1 MDLGTRLKNLRV
13 ERGLSQRDLAALAG
27 CSHQTIA
34 TLERNENNDRIITL
48 GKLCQIFNV
57 SPDYLIYGIQFIP
70 NKEITIEEIRMILK
84 YRALSDYYKSMIDH
98 ILDLGENFNTD
109 NK

>member
-1 MDLGTRLKNLRV
+1 MDTGTRLKALRL
-13 ERGLSQRDLAALAG
+13 EKDLTQQDLATKIG
-27 CSHQTIA
+27 CNRRAVSDYEKNRGDMSIKTI
-34 TLERNENNDRIITL
+34 E
-48 GKLCQIFNV
+48 KLCHLFNV
-57 SPDYLIYGIQFIP
+57 SADYLIYGVPCSFP
-70 NKEITIEEIRMILK
+70 KEITIEEIRMVLK